1 MVSVQNTENIEDLR
15 ENERFCLSEEQRA
28 IFDEANRFAEKELYP
43 LAEKMDAEEWW
54 PEDVFET
61 IGEAGYFGL
70 TVPEEYGGQGLD
82 LFTSGTGGTTVFG
95 DVSALT
101 ADDDGNAVAHLS
113 LQRVWWSCANGDGG
127 DAFARLDE
135 EDSDGDIP
143 IITLIDSGY
152 WDFRE
157 FGGIPADK
165 SSNSNESDVNFVV
178 AAAADS
184 GNTYTCIAEFK
195 KIY

>member
-1 MVSVQNTENIEDLR
+1 MADTVTGPTIVQENDKR
-15 ENERFCLSEEQRA
+15 
-28 IFDEANRFAEKELYP
+28 
-43 LAEKMDAEEWW
+43 
-54 PEDVFET
+54 VT
-61 IGEAGYFGL
+61 IKI
-70 TVPEEYGGQGLD
+70 VVQSD
-82 LFTSGTGGTTVFG
+82 GTGSTTVFG
-95 DVSALT
+95 DVSALN
-101 ADDDGNAVAHLS
+101 ARNDGTAVAHLG

-165 SSNSNESDVNFVV
+165 SSNSNQSDVNFVV
-178 AAAADS
+178 PGAADS

-195 KIY
+195 KKYE

>member
-1 MVSVQNTENIEDLR
+1 MADTVTGPTILQQNDKRVTIKIVVQSD
-15 ENERFCLSEEQRA
+15 
-28 IFDEANRFAEKELYP
+28 
-43 LAEKMDAEEWW
+43 
-54 PEDVFET
+54 
-61 IGEAGYFGL
+61 
-70 TVPEEYGGQGLD
+70 
-82 LFTSGTGGTTVFG
+82 GTGGTTVFG
-95 DVSALT
+95 DVSALEG
-101 ADDDGNAVAHLS
+101 DDDGNSVAHLS
-113 LQRVWWSCANGDGG
+113 LQRIWWSCANGDGG

-165 SSNSNESDVNFVV
+165 SSNSNQSDVNFVV
-178 AAAADS
+178 PSTSDAS
-184 GNTYTCIAEFK
+184 NMYTVIAEFQ